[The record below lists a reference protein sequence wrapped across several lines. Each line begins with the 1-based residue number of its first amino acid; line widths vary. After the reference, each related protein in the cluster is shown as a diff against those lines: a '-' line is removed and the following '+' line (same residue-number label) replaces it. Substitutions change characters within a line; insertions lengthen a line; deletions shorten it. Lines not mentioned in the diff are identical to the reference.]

1 MRTLTILAA
10 GSDDFRDDL
19 LAAVERICPH
29 ADRITVEDGP
39 DTVRASGYSRHY
51 IDRSGREDHE
61 SDDGEGNIADAVREA
76 VEDVANEWRD
86 GEGRNRFGED

>member
-29 ADRITVEDGP
+29 ADRITVAEGP

-51 IDRSGREDHE
+51 PDGEGGGE
-61 SDDGEGNIADAVREA
+61 SDDGDDNVEEAVKRI

-86 GEGRNRFGED
+86 GDGRNRFGED